1 MTDLNDFIYGVTIGI
16 YMGSESVVEIPAEIN
31 GLPVTKIGSEAFFGC
46 NNLTENHIP
55 DSVKEI
61 GKASFVKCEK
71 LQCVYINISNWSK
84 EELKAIFRYAEI
96 LPLE

>member
-1 MTDLNDFIYGVTIGI
+1 MIAGNFKFNGVIEKYAGNDEI
-16 YMGSESVVEIPAEIN
+16 VEIPDEIN
-31 GLPVTKIGSEAFFGC
+31 GVPVTKIGSEAFFGC

-61 GKASFVKCEK
+61 GKASFVKCEN
-71 LQCVYINISNWSK
+71 LQRVYINISNWSK
-84 EELKAIFRYAEI
+84 EKLKAIFRYAEI